1 MRDVI
6 SVSIPKETVEKLN
19 SFAKKSGR
27 SRSDI
32 IRESIN
38 LYLWERQ
45 LNRLKKEFKPFAKKA
60 GILTEEDVFKQIS

>member
-6 SVSIPKETVEKLN
+6 SVSIPKETVAKLD
-19 SFAKKSGR
+19 SFAKKAGR

-38 LYLWERQ
+38 LYLWEKQ
-45 LNRLKKEFKPFAKKA
+45 LTQLKKEFKPLAKKA
-60 GILTEEDVFKQIS
+60 GVFTEEEVFKQIS